1 MKHANIMLQSQQF
14 CELTRKLSLY
24 FWHKYEMRDD
34 PFEEFM
40 NKQKG
45 CINDLAGFF
54 NLCERNFGGVVKR
67 FVRVVTLKFEL
78 F

>member
-1 MKHANIMLQSQQF
+1 
-14 CELTRKLSLY
+14 
-24 FWHKYEMRDD
+24 MRDD